1 MGVGSFFKKIFGSKK
16 IDEIIDQAGD
26 FADDAIAKAKESAA
40 PLMDKVED
48 FAEQAGD
55 KIKEYVPQAAATID
69 NVVETVKEK
78 AGDLMDKAEEMAH
91 GAVGTVEEK
100 VSNFATDTTEKAA
113 DEMAD

>member
-1 MGVGSFFKKIFGSKK
+1 MGVANFFKNIFGSKK
-16 IDEIIDQAGD
+16 VDEIIDQAGN
-26 FADDAIAKAKESAA
+26 FADDAIAKVKDSAA

-48 FAEQAGD
+48 FADQAGD
-55 KIKEYVPQAAATID
+55 KIKEYVPQAASTVD

-91 GAVGTVEEK
+91 VAVGTAEEK
-100 VSNFATDTTEKAA
+100 VNNFAIDTTEKAA